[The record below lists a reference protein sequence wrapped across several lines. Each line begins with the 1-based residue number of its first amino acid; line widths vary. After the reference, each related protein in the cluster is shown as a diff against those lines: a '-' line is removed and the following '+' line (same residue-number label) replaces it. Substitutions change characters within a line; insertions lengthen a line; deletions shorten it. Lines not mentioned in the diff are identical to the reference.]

1 MGGGREGGGGK
12 YGMKGYKRRTERMMK
27 TAPPPPSTAEAVT
40 RPCDQLRPY
49 LNLPIFLR
57 WLNIS
62 PPGTYSRIMYK
73 FELSC
78 FGGGGKG
85 GTREDRE
92 VLSTNGTMIYKGPSD
107 TPRFPR
113 HISPGSFRAGPSFG
127 LYHTPVFCCF
137 FCFSVVFDVDFRGVG
152 GTFLIPWS

>member
-1 MGGGREGGGGK
+1 
-12 YGMKGYKRRTERMMK
+12 MKGYKRRTERMMK

-62 PPGTYSRIMYK
+62 PPGTYSRIMYR

-92 VLSTNGTMIYKGPSD
+92 VLSTNGTMI
-107 TPRFPR
+107 
-113 HISPGSFRAGPSFG
+113 
-127 LYHTPVFCCF
+127 
-137 FCFSVVFDVDFRGVG
+137 
-152 GTFLIPWS
+152 